1 MSEDPEAQ
9 SFCMAYG
16 EGQTLQFQLR
26 PSSIVLQHTGPAP
39 VENLTKT
46 VRRALAA
53 PLDFPPLAQAVI
65 PDDRIVIAAEPD
77 TPGLP
82 LIMRELWTVF
92 AGQGVRPEH
101 LTIVQT
107 QSRSDPR
114 ELLPEDVRSEVQWL
128 QHSPQDQGSL
138 AYLASTTGGDR
149 IQLARS
155 LTEADVTISVG
166 RLGFDPILGYRGTNS
181 AFYPAL
187 SDFDA
192 IDKARG
198 QGHAELQ
205 PEDSRP
211 LRQIVDEVGWLLG
224 TQFTLQVVPAADG
237 DVAAVLAGAVEPVF
251 RRGRE
256 FLSKQLLLELD
267 ERADLVV
274 VSVGTDAGGHGWTQI
289 AAAIAEGNLEQPV
302 RVIDS
307 EDEIGFLARQ
317 FERMRRS
324 IQRYVGELVTARQTA
339 EEATQEEQRLRAQI
353 EEHSKLL
360 EIKVQERTAEL
371 QEINERLTEYDRMK
385 SEFLSNV
392 SHELRSPL
400 AAIASAAK
408 IIGRYGDENKKTGKK
423 FSTVITDET
432 ERLGRL
438 INDLLDLA
446 KIEAGR
452 VEWNMTRVEN
462 PVELLFHVVT
472 TFRPLAQERGVELEL
487 DSPERLP
494 AVELDRD
501 RMLQVLT
508 NLCSNAMKF
517 TPEGGRIVVSA
528 RETLYQ
534 GMPSVMVT
542 VQDSGPGIP
551 PDQLEKVFD
560 RFHQVKAQ
568 RDGTKPKGTGLGLA
582 ICREVVNHHGGAI
595 WAEAPASGGARM
607 VFCLPLADAGKP
619 RAETGPPTAPTHE
632 AV

>member
-1 MSEDPEAQ
+1 M
-9 SFCMAYG
+9 
-16 EGQTLQFQLR
+16 
-26 PSSIVLQHTGPAP
+26 
-39 VENLTKT
+39 KT
-46 VRRALAA
+46 NGHRT
-53 PLDFPPLAQAVI
+53 QAVSA
-65 PDDRIVIAAEPD
+65 RQHRNH
-77 TPGLP
+77 GLG
-82 LIMRELWTVF
+82 LHFKL
-92 AGQGVRPEH
+92 
-101 LTIVQT
+101 
-107 QSRSDPR
+107 
-114 ELLPEDVRSEVQWL
+114 
-128 QHSPQDQGSL
+128 
-138 AYLASTTGGDR
+138 
-149 IQLARS
+149 
-155 LTEADVTISVG
+155 
-166 RLGFDPILGYRGTNS
+166 
-181 AFYPAL
+181 
-187 SDFDA
+187 
-192 IDKARG
+192 
-198 QGHAELQ
+198 
-205 PEDSRP
+205 
-211 LRQIVDEVGWLLG
+211 
-224 TQFTLQVVPAADG
+224 
-237 DVAAVLAGAVEPVF
+237 VLAGTVTTFVGIAMVSSFLVYRQTSLFHDEIT
-251 RRGRE
+251 RSTAAIRAAMIERGRLLAE
-256 FLSKQLLLELD
+256 STAASMENAIAGYDFAFVANTAQSLKQRTDELAYALVTNESGRIVVHTDPSQVGREYRFTPGSEGTDYRRSPHDSHIVEITHPIEVGGKRWGGLVLAFDLRPIEAEAAHAMLRGQRIMLNATTAAMIVAMLVTLFGLTVSVFLSRRLLRPLNDLA
-267 ERADLVV
+267 AD
-274 VSVGTDAGGHGWTQI
+274 